1 MAVHYS
7 ETEYAFVSAKV
18 RSLESGLVSRAQLER
33 MLASESSD
41 EAFAVLRE
49 NGFSQKGRVTAAS
62 CEDTLLAAL
71 KAGLDAVKSGLPH
84 PGVMKV
90 FEYPYDCN
98 NIKAAIKCGFRGI
111 DPTPM
116 LFDTGSVSASTVV
129 EACEKRD
136 FSALPENMAK
146 AAAEA
151 IYAFKKTGNPQSID
165 FILDRACFLDIAACA
180 KEYRIPYITKYC
192 TASADL
198 TDFMICLRVLRMRC
212 GAYGDTLVPAALVDG
227 GSIGREEFRK
237 AFRAGEEELFALIG
251 KKYPYITE
259 NCRPGCDLEII
270 ERTCDNCRLR
280 FSEAGKHV
288 TMGIEVPVS
297 YILALENEIKNVR
310 IILAGKDAALPED
323 RIRERLRDCYV

>member
-1 MAVHYS
+1 
-7 ETEYAFVSAKV
+7 
-18 RSLESGLVSRAQLER
+18 
-33 MLASESSD
+33 
-41 EAFAVLRE
+41 
-49 NGFSQKGRVTAAS
+49 
-62 CEDTLLAAL
+62 
-71 KAGLDAVKSGLPH
+71 
-84 PGVMKV
+84 
-90 FEYPYDCN
+90 
-98 NIKAAIKCGFRGI
+98 
-111 DPTPM
+111 
-116 LFDTGSVSASTVV
+116 
-129 EACEKRD
+129 
-136 FSALPENMAK
+136 
-146 AAAEA
+146 
-151 IYAFKKTGNPQSID
+151 
-165 FILDRACFLDIAACA
+165 
-180 KEYRIPYITKYC
+180 
-192 TASADL
+192 
-198 TDFMICLRVLRMRC
+198 MRC

-227 GSIGREEFRK
+227 GSIDREDFRK